1 MRSSSGRLLDTVSA
15 ALWSSARS
23 PLASDCRGTT
33 AVEFS
38 LIAFPFLALLGV
50 ICEASF
56 VFLSQ
61 QTLDVAVDR
70 AARVL
75 RTGEFQD
82 AADGSAPGERL
93 RQLMCG
99 SRVVFFRCDDMRLD
113 VTRAGS
119 FSGSQIPPAYDS
131 TKKDFM
137 ISFGTRF
144 ECPEGDDVVA
154 VRAAVPILRPFSF
167 LNVDG
172 QAMAGGRQLL
182 TATAILRAEPYTGK
196 SCT

>member
-1 MRSSSGRLLDTVSA
+1 MRRSGCRLIGKAGT
-15 ALWSSARS
+15 ALRALRRP
-23 PLASDCRGTT
+23 PLASDCHGAT

-38 LIAFPFLALLGV
+38 LISFPFLALLGV
-50 ICEASF
+50 IFEAGF

-61 QTLDVAVDR
+61 QTLDIAVDR
-70 AARVL
+70 ASRLL

-82 AADGSAPGERL
+82 TADGSAPSERL
-93 RQLMCG
+93 RRLMCG

-131 TKKDFM
+131 TKKDFVV
-137 ISFGTRF
+137 SFGTRF

-172 QAMAGGRQLL
+172 QAMAGRRQLL
-182 TATAILRAEPYTGK
+182 TATAIFRAEPYSGK